1 MGKTWMIIC
10 LLMGC
15 ITSHAQVPDLVLS
28 PTIRSVQLYPVG
40 NQIGY
45 PILRM
50 NSGEKL
56 ELHFDDLGTQVKNI
70 SYTWQLCNADWT
82 PALLSPFDYLKGFTQ
97 QRIVQYRN
105 SSVAFVRYIHYQAI
119 VPEQNCMPM
128 RSGNYLL
135 RVFQNGDTAQTLFTR
150 RVLMVQQQIDV
161 GLQILQPF
169 NGRYFTSHQ
178 KLNFTVMAKKIDL
191 TNALQQV
198 KVVLLQNFRWDN
210 ALANI
215 RPTFIRQNM
224 LEYNTEEDA
233 LFPGGKE
240 WRWLN
245 LRSFRLQSDRVE
257 KADYTT
263 EKTDIYV
270 VPDLDRSPQRFVFY
284 RDQNGLYSLEA
295 TESINYLTQADYA
308 RVYFRFKPASGAALR
323 GKDVY
328 VFGALSQYGLD
339 PDSKMNF
346 NPETGMY
353 EASLLLKQGYY
364 DYTYVTTA
372 AGAPIRGTYE
382 LTEGNYWETEN
393 DYMVLVYYRPMGGRA
408 DELLGFAR
416 VNSMAGRMRN

>member
-1 MGKTWMIIC
+1 
-10 LLMGC
+10 
-15 ITSHAQVPDLVLS
+15 
-28 PTIRSVQLYPVG
+28 
-40 NQIGY
+40 
-45 PILRM
+45 
-50 NSGEKL
+50 
-56 ELHFDDLGTQVKNI
+56 
-70 SYTWQLCNADWT
+70 
-82 PALLSPFDYLKGFTQ
+82 
-97 QRIVQYRN
+97 
-105 SSVAFVRYIHYQAI
+105 
-119 VPEQNCMPM
+119 
-128 RSGNYLL
+128 
-135 RVFQNGDTAQTLFTR
+135 
-150 RVLMVQQQIDV
+150 
-161 GLQILQPF
+161 
-169 NGRYFTSHQ
+169 
-178 KLNFTVMAKKIDL
+178 
-191 TNALQQV
+191 LQQV

-210 ALANI
+210 ALSNI

-346 NPETGMY
+346 NPERGMY